1 MDDKLNTKLGD
12 LDLSVRTMSVFNMYG
27 MRTVGDV
34 AKRDQSEL
42 LRMNNFGRKSFNE
55 VCEAFRSLGVQ
66 LRWGPARKYVSFRLD
81 ADIYEKVILS
91 GKANSRMLEAEL
103 ERIVSE
109 AVRDIPAIGD
119 LPMRLERLER
129 AVFGKDA

>member
-1 MDDKLNTKLGD
+1 
-12 LDLSVRTMSVFNMYG
+12 MYG

>member
-1 MDDKLNTKLGD
+1 MDDKLNTKLSD
-12 LDLSVRTMSVFNMYG
+12 LELSLRTMNCFRRYG
-27 MRTVGDV
+27 MHTVGDV
-34 AKRDQSEL
+34 AKRDQNEL
-42 LRMNNFGRKSFNE
+42 MRMENFGRKSFNE
-55 VCEAFRSLGVQ
+55 VREVFGTLGVNM
-66 LRWGPARKYVSFRLD
+66 RWGPVRKYVTFRLD
-81 ADIYEKVILS
+81 ADVYEKAVLS
-91 GKANSRMLEAEL
+91 SKANSRMLEAEL